1 MHLQLHTDSERKNF
15 NMTSKSKVN
24 IFYDLESSGLGKQ
37 LPNSRFNNYAW
48 EQIYQFGY
56 IVMDE
61 DFDEIIEDGSMSAR
75 PLSTVL
81 PHPQALLTTRKTMN
95 ELAQNEMTHHELIMA
110 IHNKINEWNDKY
122 EVAWGGHNILGYDEH
137 LLSENFF
144 KNLVF
149 PFSTRTFDRFDTIK
163 LIPFFDK
170 IKPVLNK
177 AISKTGKLTYSLEAL
192 AHANNVGSAAAHD
205 ATEDVIMTA
214 SLVKILKKE
223 DNNLFSDIFKLKDKN
238 FVLDK
243 MIKNKIFLVKLAAH
257 AKHFRV
263 MTLVGQDDNNLQYA
277 YCLDV
282 GEMLNNSNTSQDQ
295 PNKYIKKIKLN
306 NFPLLMD
313 WDETLLDATQHQSKE
328 ILKTIADQYYLN
340 SLLLEDAKLDFE
352 VKEFDHKMDEM
363 NNEII
368 QPEEMIHSPRSS
380 QIEKVTY
387 QKYNQ
392 DELKKITEQSNIDL
406 LSYFAKRILFEENP
420 FALTQED
427 REFIYSKNR
436 ERLFTEGNTYFHNIA
451 EARDNLDS
459 VKKDYLKHTEQEN
472 KILDSYDE
480 YLDAVVAYYKNES
493 FNHDRRFEFK

>member
-1 MHLQLHTDSERKNF
+1 
-15 NMTSKSKVN
+15 
-24 IFYDLESSGLGKQ
+24 
-37 LPNSRFNNYAW
+37 
-48 EQIYQFGY
+48 
-56 IVMDE
+56 
-61 DFDEIIEDGSMSAR
+61 
-75 PLSTVL
+75 
-81 PHPQALLTTRKTMN
+81 
-95 ELAQNEMTHHELIMA
+95 
-110 IHNKINEWNDKY
+110 
-122 EVAWGGHNILGYDEH
+122 
-137 LLSENFF
+137 
-144 KNLVF
+144 
-149 PFSTRTFDRFDTIK
+149 
-163 LIPFFDK
+163 
-170 IKPVLNK
+170 
-177 AISKTGKLTYSLEAL
+177 
-192 AHANNVGSAAAHD
+192 
-205 ATEDVIMTA
+205 
-214 SLVKILKKE
+214 
-223 DNNLFSDIFKLKDKN
+223 
-238 FVLDK
+238 
-243 MIKNKIFLVKLAAH
+243 
-257 AKHFRV
+257 
-263 MTLVGQDDNNLQYA
+263 
-277 YCLDV
+277 
-282 GEMLNNSNTSQDQ
+282 
-295 PNKYIKKIKLN
+295 
-306 NFPLLMD
+306 MD